1 MMDRQNHIWD
11 YEMLGPYAWIDIKEE
26 LEAMLAQ
33 YRLLLQDERN
43 REPLK
48 KLKVYYA

>member
-1 MMDRQNHIWD
+1 MMDSIWD
-11 YEMLGPYAWIDIKEE
+11 YEMLGPYARFDIKEE

-48 KLKVYYA
+48 TLKVYYA

>member
-1 MMDRQNHIWD
+1 MMDSIWD
-11 YEMLGPYAWIDIKEE
+11 YEMLGPYARIDIKEE

-43 REPLK
+43 REPLMT
-48 KLKVYYA
+48 LKVYYA

>member
-1 MMDRQNHIWD
+1 MMDSIWD
-11 YEMLGPYAWIDIKEE
+11 YEMLGPYAWIDIKEEE